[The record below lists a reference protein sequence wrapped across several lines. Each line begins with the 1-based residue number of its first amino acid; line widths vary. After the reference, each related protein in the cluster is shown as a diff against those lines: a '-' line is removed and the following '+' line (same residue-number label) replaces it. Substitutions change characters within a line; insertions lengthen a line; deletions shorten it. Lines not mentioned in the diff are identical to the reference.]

1 MSRTLDRLHA
11 RLNGPDA
18 PWPTHIERLHYM
30 GACQCRAC
38 IANRVWPAPA
48 PAPAPKAKGGI
59 PGWITWGIVVP
70 LTLLCPPL
78 FGPVLILCL
87 VAGRD

>member
-1 MSRTLDRLHA
+1 MTCTRDRLHA
-11 RLNGPDA
+11 RPNGPDA
-18 PWPTHIERLHYM
+18 R
-30 GACQCRAC
+30 
-38 IANRVWPAPA
+38 